1 MLDLHMPV
9 IVAAVQ
15 TNERDIDIEPMAA
28 LISVVGNAL
37 AQSGA
42 AGFLTSKVGSVR
54 VLQGMWSYSD
64 PGRLVANAHSFGN
77 VQTTLNP
84 MGGNE
89 AYDLVNTTAAEIQA
103 GRIDVAILC
112 ASESGRTSRRLRKRG
127 ERIDRYVGADDS
139 IPNLSYGDD
148 RPMQEPQQTA
158 VGAHL
163 PVNFYA
169 LVESAIGHSR
179 GVTVESHRQH
189 IAALWAQASEVAAE
203 NRFAAIQQPFTAL
216 EIATESLENRMIATP
231 YTKLMT
237 ANLDVDMSAA
247 IVMCSLGTARDA
259 GIPDKN
265 LVFISSGA
273 GVSDHWSVNER
284 WALNDSPAMKMA
296 GSRALALSQ
305 RSVHEIDDLDLYSC
319 FPSAVQLAQNYLGI
333 EMNRQFT
340 ITGGLTFAGGPL
352 NSYCFHALA
361 TAYERIVFGL
371 SASAMLTGNGGYFS
385 KHSATILTAEAPK
398 LGFLHERPQAEID
411 AGPRRTRVRV
421 TPSSATIETATV
433 TYKRDAGPNMAI
445 ISAIDIDGA
454 RHWASSV
461 EGDVINA
468 VLNSEVIGLTAQFA
482 LNFDNTLNFD
492 LLS

>member
-1 MLDLHMPV
+1 
-9 IVAAVQ
+9 
-15 TNERDIDIEPMAA
+15 
-28 LISVVGNAL
+28 
-37 AQSGA
+37 
-42 AGFLTSKVGSVR
+42 
-54 VLQGMWSYSD
+54 
-64 PGRLVANAHSFGN
+64 
-77 VQTTLNP
+77 
-84 MGGNE
+84 
-89 AYDLVNTTAAEIQA
+89 
-103 GRIDVAILC
+103 
-112 ASESGRTSRRLRKRG
+112 
-127 ERIDRYVGADDS
+127 
-139 IPNLSYGDD
+139 
-148 RPMQEPQQTA
+148 
-158 VGAHL
+158 
-163 PVNFYA
+163 
-169 LVESAIGHSR
+169 
-179 GVTVESHRQH
+179 
-189 IAALWAQASEVAAE
+189 
-203 NRFAAIQQPFTAL
+203 
-216 EIATESLENRMIATP
+216 MIATP

-237 ANLDVDMSAA
+237 ANLDVDMAAA

-333 EMNRQFT
+333 EMDRQFT

-361 TAYERIVFGL
+361 TAYERMVLGL

-411 AGPRRTRVRV
+411 AGPRRTRVRT

-433 TYKRDAGPNMAI
+433 TYKRDEGPNMAI

-454 RHWASSV
+454 RHWASSA

-468 VLNSEVIGLTAQFA
+468 VLTSEVIGLTAQFA
-482 LNFDNTLNFD
+482 LNLDNTLNFD
-492 LLS
+492 FRC